1 MEKYLRALVLIAILI
16 SSWVTLFIPI
26 SISQPEYNSFINIFI
41 VNLLLKL
48 CVIDKFNKY
57 ISSTIIIYL
66 TLYNIMIYTQFNN
79 LTFAIMF
86 TFVTVDLIY
95 LLYKSYTIVIKS
107 FGEYLET
114 LKKK

>member
-1 MEKYLRALVLIAILI
+1 MEKYIKVLVIAAILI

-26 SISQPEYNSFINIFI
+26 SITLPEYNSFINIFI

-57 ISSTIIIYL
+57 ISSTIILYL
-66 TLYNIMIYTQFNN
+66 ILYNIMIYTQFNN
-79 LTFAIMF
+79 LAFAIMF
-86 TFVTVDLIY
+86 TFVTVDWIY
-95 LLYKSYTIVIKS
+95 LLYKSYPIFKKS